1 MRGEPDSNPNQGTT
15 RVGFIAQEVRT
26 VLGEDNNVLNMVY
39 ESNPEK
45 LEMSYGQLVPVLTKA
60 VQELNTSLETE
71 NAQLKSRLTAIEL
84 RLSAL
89 ES

>member
-1 MRGEPDSNPNQGTT
+1 MRGETDDNPNQGTT
-15 RVGFIAQEVRT
+15 RVGFIAQEVQT
-26 VLGEDNNVLNMVY
+26 ALGEDNTVLNMVCTAN
-39 ESNPEK
+39 SEK
-45 LEMSYGQLVPVLTKA
+45 LELSYGQLVPVLTKA
-60 VQELNTSLETE
+60 IQELNTSLETE